1 MRYELTVY
9 DTEAREDRVRE
20 YTESRR
26 RAAVWALMPRVRLG
40 GSFHHLVF
48 RVREYSSGPKKPEI
62 SLRRIY
68 PEQEKAL
75 GDLHQKVREAKALTG
90 PQVQMLEELREA
102 GEEGARFAGAVARRI
117 MDRLKSRGLLAEAS
131 WFPEA
136 AISDKGREYLA
147 LRILP

>member
-40 GSFHHLVF
+40 GSFHHLIF
-48 RVREYSSGPKKPEI
+48 RVREYSTGPKKPEI
-62 SLRRIY
+62 KLRSIY
-68 PEQEKAL
+68 PEHEKAL
-75 GDLHQKVREAKALTG
+75 GDLHQKVREAKSLTLA
-90 PQVQMLEELREA
+90 QVTMLEELREA
-102 GEEGARFAGAVARRI
+102 GEEGARFAGAATRKV
-117 MDRLKSRGLLAEAS
+117 MERLKSRGLLTESS

-136 AISDKGREYLA
+136 VISDKGLEYLR
-147 LRILP
+147 LRLLP